1 MKIFLVED
9 DPWYGELLKYHLSL
23 NPDNIVFLFDTAKEC
38 LSNLYQKPDVVCT
51 DYGLP
56 DLNGLE
62 LLKKLKSYNNALPVI
77 VISGQE
83 EVEVAV
89 SLLKQGAVDYILKD
103 DNAKDLLWNSITK
116 IRDKKELETQV
127 ETLKE
132 ELEQKYGFE
141 NEILGHSNAIKK
153 IYGLIE
159 KAIKSTINVSVTGET
174 GTGKELVAKAIHYNS
189 ARKKLPFVAV
199 NVAAIPKDLIESELF
214 GYEKGA
220 FTGAIARKTGK
231 FEEVKGGTLF
241 LDEIGE
247 MDLNLQSKILR
258 VLQEREM
265 VRVGGNETIKLE
277 FRLIT
282 ATHRD
287 LTIEVERGNFRE
299 DLYYRIMGLPILL
312 PPLRERG
319 NDVLIL
325 SKRFIDDFVKENKMN
340 RIALHQTAKDKLLSH
355 SFPGNVRELKA
366 IVELA
371 CIMCNGTEIVA
382 EDLSF
387 SNFRGTN
394 GVMSYDKTLKE
405 YTIELINSYLK
416 KYNNNVVLVAEK
428 LDIGKSTI
436 YSMIKNGEIVYDKGR
451 SSVI

>member
-23 NPDNIVFLFDTAKEC
+23 NPDNVVFLFDNANDC
-38 LSNLYQKPDVVCT
+38 LANLYKKPDVVCT

-62 LLKKLKSYNNALPVI
+62 LLKKLKNYNNDLPVI

-141 NEILGHSNAIKK
+141 NEILGHSNAISK

-189 ARKKLPFVAV
+189 GRKKLPFVAV

-220 FTGAIARKTGK
+220 FTGAMARKTGK

-265 VRVGGNETIKLE
+265 VRVGGNETIKLD

-287 LTIEVERGNFRE
+287 LTAEVERGNFRE
-299 DLYYRIMGLPILL
+299 DLYYRIMGLPIAL

-325 SKRFIDDFVKENKMN
+325 SKRFIDDFIKENKMSKL
-340 RIALHQTAKDKLLSH
+340 ALHQSAKEKLLAH

-371 CIMCNGTEIVA
+371 CVMCNGTEIVA

-387 SNFRGTN
+387 SNFRAAN
-394 GVMSYDKTLKE
+394 GVVSYDKSLKDHTVE
-405 YTIELINSYLK
+405 IINSYLK
-416 KYNNNVVLVAEK
+416 KYNNNVVLVADK
-428 LDIGKSTI
+428 LNIGKSTI
-436 YSMIKNGEIVYDKGR
+436 YSMIKNGEILYDKGR